1 VKPPE
6 EVFEGYDREKLTI
19 ATLGSH
25 SALQILKGARDQ
37 GFRNLI
43 ICEEGKG
50 LPYRRFKAADEIVGV
65 SSYRDIMEE
74 DFQKRLAEKNVVIV
88 PHGSLIEYV
97 GARKV
102 EKELRIPIL
111 GNRHIL
117 EWESNRDLERE
128 WLKKA
133 NIRVPR
139 NYGSPEEIDRLCIIK
154 FSGARGGRGYFLA
167 STPATFHKKARKLV
181 SRGLVKESDVK
192 TATIQEYISHVN
204 MYLSYFYSPLNDE
217 VELFGID
224 KRYETNIDTLTRV
237 PAEDQI
243 EASLDPSYVVVGNL
257 AVVARESLL
266 PRIFEM
272 GDSVVEVS
280 KKIAPPGMLGPFC
293 LETIVNDEL
302 EFIAFEISARI
313 VGGTNI
319 YSNGSPYT
327 YLQFGRT
334 MNMGE
339 RIALELKNALDAGKE
354 DMLIT

>member
-1 VKPPE
+1 MKEPE
-6 EVFEGYDREKLTI
+6 EVFEGYDKDKITV

-25 SALQILKGARDQ
+25 SALQVLKGARDH
-37 GFRNLI
+37 GFRSLI
-43 ICEEGKG
+43 ICEKG
-50 LPYRRFKAADEIVGV
+50 REVPYERFRLADEIISVK
-65 SSYRDIMEE
+65 SYSDIMKE
-74 DFQKRLAEKNVVIV
+74 DFQKSLAEKNTVIV

-97 GARKV
+97 GAKKV
-102 EKELRIPIL
+102 EKELKIPIL

-128 WLKKA
+128 WLKRA
-133 NIRVPR
+133 GIRVPK
-139 NYGSPEEIDRLCIIK
+139 NFNSPEEIDRLCIIK

-167 STPATFHKKARKLV
+167 SNPKTFHKKAKKLV
-181 SRGLVKESDVK
+181 QRGMVKGSDLK

-204 MYLSYFYSPLNDE
+204 MYLSYFYSPLHDE

-237 PAEDQI
+237 PAEDQMD
-243 EASLDPSYVVVGNL
+243 ADLDPSYVVVGNL

-272 GDSVVEVS
+272 GDDVVKVS

-293 LETIVNDEL
+293 LETIVNDDL

-319 YSNGSPYT
+319 YADGSPYT
-327 YLQFGRT
+327 YLRFGKVV
-334 MNMGE
+334 NMGE
-339 RIALELKNALDAGKE
+339 RIAMELEEALRTGKE
-354 DMLIT
+354 ELLIT